1 MGWLRL
7 SENPSTFSITLEI
20 NVRMRT
26 GPGMAFTD
34 DTLTPGRFGT
44 EHARSKQPRLP
55 RLKLFPSQKHNWIY
69 TSGSIRKYFDVENVS
84 YILTRI
90 HSH

>member
-1 MGWLRL
+1 MRMGWLRL

-44 EHARSKQPRLP
+44 EHARSKTTPSSTFEALP
-55 RLKLFPSQKHNWIY
+55 FAE
-69 TSGSIRKYFDVENVS
+69 T
-84 YILTRI
+84 
-90 HSH
+90 